1 MLATAAC
8 DGDDAEDYAPT
19 YADRP
24 QSSAQILTFAVH
36 PLHNPET
43 LHAVYQPLID
53 HLNARLNGPVLEL
66 VASRNY
72 AAFEEKLA
80 ARRFDF
86 ALPNP
91 YQTVTAVGHGYR
103 VFGKMGDD
111 DQFRGIVLVRKDSPL
126 VAVSDL
132 KGKAVSYPAPTALA
146 ATMLPQAF
154 FHRHGLDVTRDLD
167 NRYVGSQE
175 SSIMN
180 AYLGSVAAAATWP
193 PPWRKFQTDEPA
205 KAAELTVKW
214 ETDSLPNNALI
225 ARDDVPPAVVEQV
238 ASLLFSL
245 HESDEG
251 RALLARL
258 PLSRFEPATDDT
270 YAPVRTFLAWF
281 SANVRRPDLP

>member
-1 MLATAAC
+1 
-8 DGDDAEDYAPT
+8 
-19 YADRP
+19 
-24 QSSAQILTFAVH
+24 
-36 PLHNPET
+36 
-43 LHAVYQPLID
+43 
-53 HLNARLNGPVLEL
+53 
-66 VASRNY
+66 
-72 AAFEEKLA
+72 
-80 ARRFDF
+80 
-86 ALPNP
+86 
-91 YQTVTAVGHGYR
+91 
-103 VFGKMGDD
+103 
-111 DQFRGIVLVRKDSPL
+111 
-126 VAVSDL
+126 
-132 KGKAVSYPAPTALA
+132 
-146 ATMLPQAF
+146 
-154 FHRHGLDVTRDLD
+154 
-167 NRYVGSQE
+167 
-175 SSIMN
+175 MN